1 MRARL
6 EPARGRHRFVT
17 VLSYCLA
24 RAGVWL
30 SEVKARRCRHDA
42 LRPKLLVAM
51 RNPLH
56 DRFPERFPPLLVLGA
71 SVLAAVLLI
80 SACIAMLGP
89 DVERAVQRPI
99 PVAVAQAR

>member
-1 MRARL
+1 
-6 EPARGRHRFVT
+6 
-17 VLSYCLA
+17 
-24 RAGVWL
+24 
-30 SEVKARRCRHDA
+30 
-42 LRPKLLVAM
+42 M

-89 DVERAVQRPI
+89 DVERAVQRPL